1 MRRVAV
7 LALLAFGLVVAP
19 ATAGGLRLTPARGGP
34 YPERAYLLT
43 LPGRVSLTPGQV
55 SITENGAAVS
65 GLSVLAANAVGQSH
79 FGTVLL
85 IETSRSMRGSAIQA
99 AIGAAQSF
107 AQHRNA
113 QQPLGVVDFDSI
125 ARIVLPLTTD
135 SASIGHVLAAVP
147 VLASGT
153 HIFNAVSTGLQM
165 LARAN
170 VTGGAI
176 ILLSDGA
183 ITGRLSLQ
191 ASRQRKAQV
200 IAAAQAQNVRVYAIG
215 VHDSIFSANTLRSLA
230 AAAGGTYTEVNSA
243 GLPAFLR
250 ELGTELSNQYLIRY
264 RSMASLDSR
273 VRVVARVAGQPGAAS
288 VSYVAP
294 SIPSAATTGR
304 AVPRRVS
311 FWQTTRAALLA
322 CVACAAL
329 IGLAA
334 LALLTPRRSVR
345 RRVARFVT
353 TAASK
358 NQPSWTGTL
367 LERAFADDER
377 RLPRSRWWAALVE
390 EVELARVGVS
400 LGRMVVLT
408 GLGTVLLG
416 WLLVA
421 ATASPLGAVLALSL
435 PVGVRIAIRVRVDRE
450 RRAFDEQLPDNL
462 QVVASA
468 MRAGHTFV
476 GALGIVAEDAP
487 EPSRRELRRV
497 LSDEQ
502 LGIPLVD
509 ALNGVTKR
517 MNSRDF
523 EHVAL
528 VAALQRET
536 GGNTAEVIDSVTET
550 IRERLD
556 LRRLVRTL
564 TAQGRLS
571 GWVVSALPVA
581 LLVFLSVINPQ
592 YIHPLFHRTAGI
604 IALGFAAAMLVTG
617 FLVIRRIVD
626 IKV

>member
-7 LALLAFGLVVAP
+7 LALLAFGLGVAP
-19 ATAGGLRLTPARGGP
+19 ATAGSLRLSPARGGP

-43 LPGRVSLTPGQV
+43 LPGRASLTPGQV

-65 GLSVLAANAVGQSH
+65 GLSVLPANAVGQSH

-85 IETSRSMRGSAIQA
+85 IETSSSMRGSAIRA
-99 AIGAAQSF
+99 AVGAAQSF
-107 AQHRNA
+107 AQQRNA
-113 QQPLGVVDFDSI
+113 HQPLGVADFDNL

-135 SASIGHVLAAVP
+135 RAAIGRVLAAVP

-215 VHDSIFSANTLRSLA
+215 VHDSAFSARTLESLA

-243 GLPAFLR
+243 RLSSFLR
-250 ELGTELSNQYLIRY
+250 ELGTELSNQYLVRY
-264 RSMASLDSR
+264 RSLASLGSK
-273 VRVVARVAGQPGAAS
+273 VQVVARVAGQPGTAFAR
-288 VSYVAP
+288 YVAP
-294 SIPSAATTGR
+294 SIPSAATAAR

-311 FWQTTRAALLA
+311 FWQTTKAALLA
-322 CVACAAL
+322 CVVCGAL

-334 LALLTPRRSVR
+334 MALLTPRRGVR
-345 RRVARFVT
+345 RRVGRFVT
-353 TAASK
+353 TATSK
-358 NQPSWTGTL
+358 KQASWTGML
-367 LERAFADDER
+367 LERSFGDDEGR
-377 RLPRSRWWAALVE
+377 RPRSRWWTALAQ
-390 EVELARVGVS
+390 EVELARVGIS
-400 LGRMVVLT
+400 LGRIVVLT
-408 GLGTVLLG
+408 GLGTLLLG
-416 WLLVA
+416 WLLVT

-476 GALGIVAEDAP
+476 GALAIVAEDAP

-528 VAALQRET
+528 IAALQRET
-536 GGNTAEVIDSVTET
+536 GGNTAEVIDSITET

-581 LLVFLSVINPQ
+581 LLVGVSLINPH
-592 YIHPLFHRTAGI
+592 YMHPLFHRAAGI
-604 IALGFAAAMLVTG
+604 IALGLAAVMLVTG

-626 IKV
+626 INV